1 VTEQVGP
8 RTAGKNRLYV
18 VLGMFATGLMA
29 TPVFGTINVGLL
41 FGLAQFPSTFAITGL
56 YVRFTIRMSVLAAAE
71 QIGDPVST
79 SRSSPPSSSSRSR
92 SCCLVRI
99 DWTVVRLRGKGLRR
113 TDPKAPLS
121 AHFRYRPG
129 PSSCSANVAGSR

>member
-99 DWTVVRLRGKGLRR
+99 DWTVVRLRGAAPIRR
-113 TDPKAPLS
+113 PRPLS